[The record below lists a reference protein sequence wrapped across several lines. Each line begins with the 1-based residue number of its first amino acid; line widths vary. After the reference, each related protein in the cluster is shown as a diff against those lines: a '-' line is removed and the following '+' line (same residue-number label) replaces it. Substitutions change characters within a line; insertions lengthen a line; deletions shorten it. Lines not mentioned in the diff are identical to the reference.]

1 MPRGCNYT
9 PRDYLMK
16 ISKISHSNDYHEYDK
31 ASNIPA
37 IFGYPLEEDEA
48 TKLIFLQEPK
58 TERLRSAYISACRAT
73 ETNPKNPDGEGGVAK
88 SASASAVAADDD
100 GGGEKGAAEDAEKAA
115 KGDT

>member
-1 MPRGCNYT
+1 MT
-9 PRDYLMK
+9 T
-16 ISKISHSNDYHEYDK
+16 SKISHSNDYHDK

-48 TKLIFLQEPK
+48 TNLIFLQEPK

-88 SASASAVAADDD
+88 AASATDAADDD
-100 GGGEKGAAEDAEKAA
+100 GGGEKGAAEDAEKAS